1 MTKDR
6 FIEEIK
12 LLGIDITDDMMDKF
26 DKYYKLLTEWNEKI
40 NLTAITNEDDVYLK
54 HFYDSAT
61 LCKIIDLKEDLS
73 LCDVGTGAGFP
84 GIVLKILFPNLK
96 IVLVDALEKRINFL
110 NIVISELGLKDIETV
125 HERSEIYAKNN
136 RERFDIVTARAVAN
150 LSTLS
155 EYTVPMVKVG
165 KYFIPM
171 KANIK
176 EELENASHAIKEL
189 NLEIEE
195 KLEFNLP
202 IEGSVR
208 NLIKFKKTSKTNA
221 KYPRSFSEMKKRP
234 L

>member
-12 LLGIDITDDMMDKF
+12 LLGIDINDDMMDKL

-40 NLTAITNEDDVYLK
+40 NLTAITNEEDVYLK

-84 GIVLKILFPNLK
+84 GLVLKILFPNLK
-96 IVLVDALEKRINFL
+96 IVLVDALEKRIKFL
-110 NIVISELGLKDIETV
+110 NIMINELGLKDIETV
-125 HERSEIYAKNN
+125 HERSEIFAKNN

-171 KANIK
+171 KAIIT